1 MLSLSA
7 CLTVLETEEERET
20 FTAFYERYRHL
31 VFYRAKQLVQNETEA
46 EDVAQEVFLYAADH
60 FDKFRGRHH
69 RESAKYLLL
78 CTASR
83 AADALE
89 RARRQAALE
98 AEAAAE
104 QRERET
110 EWDSAERIVLRRD
123 TAARMLEAVNA
134 LPERYCAA
142 LSLRLDGASYA
153 EIAQALGVS
162 EETARK
168 RAVRGYGMLRQR
180 MRGDGDEA

>member
-7 CLTVLETEEERET
+7 CLAVLESEEEREA
-20 FTAFYERYRHL
+20 FAAFYERYRHL

-60 FDKFRGRHH
+60 FEKFRGRHH

-89 RARRQAALE
+89 RTRRQTVLE
-98 AEAAAE
+98 TEAAA
-104 QRERET
+104 
-110 EWDSAERIVLRRD
+110 D
-123 TAARMLEAVNA
+123 TT
-134 LPERYCAA
+134 
-142 LSLRLDGASYA
+142 GK
-153 EIAQALGVS
+153 
-162 EETARK
+162 RK
-168 RAVRGYGMLRQR
+168 RSGTAQSALCCAGTRRRGCWKR
-180 MRGDGDEA
+180 

>member
-7 CLTVLETEEERET
+7 CLAALETEEERV
-20 FTAFYERYRHL
+20 AFSAFFDRYQRL
-31 VFYRAKQLVQNETEA
+31 VLYRAKKLIQDETEA

-60 FDKFRGRHH
+60 FEKFRGRNH
-69 RESAKYLLL
+69 RENAKYLLL

-83 AADALE
+83 AADFAE

-98 AEAAAE
+98 AEAVTGQE
-104 QRERET
+104 Q
-110 EWDSAERIVLRRD
+110 EWDSAERIVLRQD
-123 TAARMLEAVNA
+123 TAARMLAAVQA

-142 LSLRLDGASYA
+142 LELRLNGASYA
-153 EIAQALGVS
+153 EIAQALGVK

-168 RAVRGYGMLRQR
+168 RAVRGYHMLRER
-180 MRGDGDEA
+180 MRAEDEQA

>member
-7 CLTVLETEEERET
+7 CLAVLESEEEREA
-20 FTAFYERYRHL
+20 FAAFYERYRHL

-60 FDKFRGRHH
+60 FEKFRGRHH

-89 RARRQAALE
+89 RTRRQTVLE
-98 AEAAAE
+98 TEAAAE
-104 QRERET
+104 QREKET

-142 LSLRLDGASYA
+142 LSLRLDGASYE
-153 EIAQALGVS
+153 EIAQVLGVK

-168 RAVRGYGMLRQR
+168 RAVRGYQMLRKA
-180 MRGDGDEA
+180 MRGDEHEA